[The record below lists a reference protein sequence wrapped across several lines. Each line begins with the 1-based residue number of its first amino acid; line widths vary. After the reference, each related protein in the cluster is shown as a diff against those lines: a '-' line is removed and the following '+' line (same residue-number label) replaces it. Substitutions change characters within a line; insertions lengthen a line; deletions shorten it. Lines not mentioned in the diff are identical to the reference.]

1 MISPVKKDAFGGLAD
16 LHTRCFARGWSSMEL
31 ARLAAEP
38 GVIALSA
45 GGKRAAGFILVRV
58 ALDEAEI
65 LTLATDPQE
74 RRTGIAR
81 SLLAAAMIEARRSGA
96 RTVFLEVSDQNAAA
110 ISLYQSAGFVQG
122 GRRRA
127 YYSDGSDALV
137 MEKTLGE

>member
-1 MISPVKKDAFGGLAD
+1 MISQISKDAFGDLAD
-16 LHTRCFARGWSSMEL
+16 LHAKCFPRGWSSMEL
-31 ARLAAEP
+31 ARLAAES

-45 GGKRAAGFILVRV
+45 GGRRASGFILVRV

-65 LTLATDPQE
+65 LTLATDP
-74 RRTGIAR
+74 
-81 SLLAAAMIEARRSGA
+81 ARRREGVARGLLGAALKEAGRLGA
-96 RTVFLEVSDQNAAA
+96 RTAFLEVSDTNDAA
-110 ISLYQSAGFVQG
+110 IALYQSTGFVQG